1 MGEGVLVAKK
11 EIAPELLA
19 EAKRLYEQTLAP
31 VDDIAGMV
39 GLSRTN
45 FYKRVRAGG
54 WRGRRAKAAPF
65 QFARALSGGGA
76 TLLAVPPAEQPRAE
90 IAAPDDPKS
99 PQQRLALAQ
108 RLLAVVE
115 VEMAAIERIATA
127 VKPLDQTEAE
137 QGSRTIANVSR
148 VTREI
153 KELIQPENETP
164 ADDVDNDPMP
174 RDIDEFR
181 RELSRRL
188 RGIIEARR
196 ARISERPDGPATDSE
211 PG

>member
-1 MGEGVLVAKK
+1 LVAKK

-54 WRGRRAKAAPF
+54 WRGRRAKVGTF

-196 ARISERPDGPATDSE
+196 ARISERPDRLAADFE